1 MGNETYEILPFPIK
15 DYVCHVIWLIP
26 THKDTSVHFQIA
38 IHIVQSIH
46 SQCQTSW
53 HGCAIYF
60 QFIPTWGFPGL
71 EGRHLFI
78 NLWKISIN
86 FINNPLYHQLTST
99 SLFFNIDAHPP
110 ARYQNQDVDLM
121 LCEMKIA
128 ENKKNCYRKR
138 NKWMD
143 IHWRYIS
150 LVLSRK
156 HKINEFHVVNNSV
169 YIRFCSLWIFE
180 YFLCK

>member
-1 MGNETYEILPFPIK
+1 MLCGSSPHTKTHPFTSKLQYIL
-15 DYVCHVIWLIP
+15 C
-26 THKDTSVHFQIA
+26 SR
-38 IHIVQSIH
+38 SIH
-46 SQCQTSW
+46 SAKPVDMAV
-53 HGCAIYF
+53 AIYF

-138 NKWMD
+138 NKWIFIGD
-143 IHWRYIS
+143 TFPLCY
-150 LVLSRK
+150 
-156 HKINEFHVVNNSV
+156 HVN
-169 YIRFCSLWIFE
+169 I
-180 YFLCK
+180 K